1 MRAAIIGI
9 GAIAR
14 MHARALRDL
23 EGIEL
28 VAGCCRTESKGMAF
42 GEEFGCRWYAD
53 AAAMLRREKPDFV
66 TIATPSGAHLEG
78 LKAAARRRVH
88 VICEKPLEIT
98 LRRIDAM
105 RTIADKAG
113 ITLGAIFPQRFNPV
127 VQAVHAAAAG
137 RFGRLAIVAN

>member
-14 MHARALRDL
+14 MHARALADID
-23 EGIEL
+23 GIEL
-28 VAGCCRTESKGMAF
+28 VAGCCRTEAKGGAF
-42 GEEFGCRWYAD
+42 AEEFGGRWYAD
-53 AAAMLRREKPDFV
+53 ATTMLRREKPDFV

-78 LKAAARRRVH
+78 LKAAARRGVH

-105 RTIADKAG
+105 RAIAAKAG
-113 ITLGAIFPQRFNPV
+113 ITFGAIFPQRFNPV
-127 VQAVHAAAAG
+127 VQTVRAAAV
-137 RFGRLAIVAN
+137 R